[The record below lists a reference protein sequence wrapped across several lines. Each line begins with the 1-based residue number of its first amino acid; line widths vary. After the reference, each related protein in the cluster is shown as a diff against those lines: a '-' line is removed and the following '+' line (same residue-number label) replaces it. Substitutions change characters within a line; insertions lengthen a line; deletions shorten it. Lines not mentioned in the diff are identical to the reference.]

1 MREGGTDGANAPVE
15 TPHLWIPMSDGR
27 RLAARLWLPAS
38 ASTGAAPVPCILEY
52 LPYRKRDGTAPR
64 DASTH
69 PAFAAAGYASI
80 RVDIQGSGDSDGL
93 FDDEY
98 SERELAD
105 GEAVIAWIAAQPWC
119 DGTVG
124 MIGISW
130 GGFNGLQL
138 AARRPEPLKAV
149 VTCCSTVDRHADDI
163 HFMGGCLLTDN
174 FNWGAQMTAYMSR
187 PPDPALR
194 DDWRVRWRERIEA
207 LPFLAA
213 DWLRRPVRDA
223 YWRHGSVCEDFPAI
237 RAAVLAV
244 GGWNDAYVNAP
255 LALAE
260 NLTAPA
266 AALIGPW
273 EHKYPH
279 LSRILPSDF
288 HGEVLRWFDIH
299 LKGLTPEA
307 PPAARAWISEHA
319 PEAGPLARTYGPS
332 PGRWVAEPRWPT
344 AHEAMAVLAPDSD
357 GRLQPAPD
365 DEGLTGSG
373 PEVAVATPL
382 SVGSG
387 AAYFCPGMRVDNELS
402 ADQAEDDAAS
412 VTFETAPLSAPLEIL
427 GRPVLSFTFRVDRPV
442 AQLCARLCDVS
453 PDGASMRVSYR
464 PLNLC
469 HHAGHDRP
477 EALEPGQEYRAMIAL
492 NTCGHRFRAGHRI
505 RLALSTSYWP
515 VLWPA
520 PEPATVTLPLNDM
533 RLLLPERVVTRE
545 PDAKAP
551 GPARTASAPVG
562 TEHAAPASTAAEE
575 VAEDGTQALVTRDFF
590 GRLTH
595 ADHGLEVE
603 SGVDQRFEI
612 HPGDPLSARHV
623 ADWRFAFARDG
634 FSAEILSHAEMTSTA
649 TAFRLHRRVVAREG
663 GATMIEKEW
672 TETVPRGYL

>member
-1 MREGGTDGANAPVE
+1 MSARANAPVE
-15 TPHLWIPMSDGR
+15 TPHLWVPMADGR

-38 ASTGAAPVPCILEY
+38 AASGAAPSPCILEY

-69 PAFAAAGYASI
+69 PIFAAAGYACL

-98 SERELAD
+98 SEAELSD
-105 GEAVIAWIAAQPWC
+105 GEAVIAWAAAQPWC
-119 DGTVG
+119 DGRVG

-138 AARRPEPLKAV
+138 AARRPEALKAV
-149 VTCCSTVDRHADDI
+149 VSCCSTVDRHADDI
-163 HFMGGCLLTDN
+163 HYMGGCLLTDN
-174 FNWGAQMTAYMSR
+174 FNWGAQMTAYMTR

-194 DDWRVRWRERIEA
+194 EDWRARWRERIEA

-213 DWLRRPVRDA
+213 DWLRRPARDA
-223 YWRHGSVCEDFPAI
+223 YWQHGSVCEDFSAI
-237 RAAVLAV
+237 EAAVLAV

-255 LALAE
+255 FALAE
-260 NLTAPA
+260 NLKAPR

-279 LSRILPSDF
+279 LSRILASDF

-299 LKGLTPEA
+299 LKGRSLAP
-307 PPAARAWISEHA
+307 PPAARSWMTEHA
-319 PEAGPLARTYGPS
+319 PEAGPLSRLYGPR
-332 PGRWVAEPRWPT
+332 PGRWVAEAHWPMP
-344 AHEAMAVLAPDSD
+344 HEAMAVLAPDA
-357 GRLQPAPD
+357 GGTLQPAPD
-365 DEGLTGSG
+365 DEGPTGPG

-382 SVGSG
+382 GVGRD

-402 ADQAEDDAAS
+402 ADQRVDDVAS
-412 VTFETAPLSAPLEIL
+412 VSFDTAPLSEPLEIM
-427 GRPVLSFTFRVDRPV
+427 GRPVLSFTFSVDKPV
-442 AQLCARLCDVS
+442 AQLCARLCDVAA
-453 PDGASMRVSYR
+453 DGASMRVTYR

-477 EALEPGQEYRAMIAL
+477 EALEPGREYRAMIAL
-492 NTCGHRFRAGHRI
+492 NACAHRFRAGHRI

-520 PEPATVTLPLNDM
+520 PEAATVTLPLHDM

-545 PDAKAP
+545 PDPRAP
-551 GPARTASAPVG
+551 DPAREESAPIGRELVP
-562 TEHAAPASTAAEE
+562 PAGEAFVET
-575 VAEDGTQALVTRDFF
+575 AEDGTETLVTRDFF
-590 GRLTH
+590 GRLAH
-595 ADHGLEVE
+595 VDHGLEVE
-603 SGVDQRFEI
+603 SGVNLRFSI
-612 HPGDPLSARHV
+612 QPDDPLSARHV

-634 FSAEILSHAEMTSTA
+634 FAAEIESHGEMTATA
-649 TAFRLHRRVVAREG
+649 TAFRLHRRVVAREDG
-663 GATMIEKEW
+663 
-672 TETVPRGYL
+672 TV